1 MNHLEPIF
9 FYAFSLIAVL
19 GSAIVVANKR
29 PVYGVLALTVTM
41 LALSALFVLL
51 KAYFV
56 AVIQV
61 LIYAGAILVLFL
73 FVIMLLGMAAVE
85 TSQRQRETKKEA
97 LFLETIRILKILLP
111 IAFFTELII
120 LTLAAKD
127 AGIGTRNLVGT
138 VEAIGQALFT
148 DYLLPFELVSGILLI
163 GIFGIVTLTQK
174 EEELSLRGGPNGPT
188 K

>member
-9 FYAFSLIAVL
+9 FYAFSLVAVI
-19 GSAIVVANKR
+19 SSTIVVAGKR

-41 LALSALFVLL
+41 LALSGLFVLL

-73 FVIMLLGMAAVE
+73 FVIMLLGMEAVE
-85 TSQRQRETKKEA
+85 TSQRQHEIKKGSP
-97 LFLETIRILKILLP
+97 FLETVRILKILLP
-111 IAFFTELII
+111 IAFFAELII
-120 LTLAAKD
+120 LILAAKD

-138 VEAIGQALFT
+138 VEAVGRALFT

-174 EEELSLRGGPNGPT
+174 EEEPS
-188 K
+188 